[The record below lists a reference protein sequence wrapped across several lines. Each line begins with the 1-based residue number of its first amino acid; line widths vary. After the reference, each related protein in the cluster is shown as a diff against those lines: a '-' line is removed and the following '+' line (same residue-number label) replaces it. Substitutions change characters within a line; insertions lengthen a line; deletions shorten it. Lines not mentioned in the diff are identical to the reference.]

1 MEDRTQPADTDWR
14 SNEHQREQREPSA
27 PRRALVEPMQEAR
40 TPQPALASDGQL
52 VEAGY
57 GHGV

>member
-1 MEDRTQPADTDWR
+1 MDRR
-14 SNEHQREQREPSA
+14 SSEHQREQREPFA
-27 PRRALVEPMQEAR
+27 PRPALVEPMQEAR
-40 TPQPALASDGQL
+40 TPQPALASDGQM